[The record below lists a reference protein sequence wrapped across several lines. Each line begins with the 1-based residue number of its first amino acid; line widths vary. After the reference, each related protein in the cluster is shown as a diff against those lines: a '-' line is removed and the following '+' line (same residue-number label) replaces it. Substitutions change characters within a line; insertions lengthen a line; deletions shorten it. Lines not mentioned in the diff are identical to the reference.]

1 MSLTYRTYL
10 FLWVIM
16 SHYALMGI
24 KHPKMHYM
32 VKHKGRCMMPQ
43 LIWVELYFCLRDT
56 FYKQTRCNTKCT
68 DTAELDFLSCNSYL
82 LYNSV
87 TGPLV
92 RHINILLLLLS
103 IMLKPSSVYL
113 LQLTQEP
120 LDRPQ
125 ILKRLEW
132 WWWLSCQ
139 THINETETNHSPDVL
154 TVGGVREVG
163 YIGGS
168 AKATGPKSE
177 DSICEPR
184 KWATVHM
191 DTRGGVESRH
201 VQQACPTTEQ
211 TGVCPAVAGL
221 GAQDGKYSQNQV
233 SRCHT
238 HSGTGNWHNVR

>member
-113 LQLTQEP
+113 LQLTQENSAGTPGPTSNFKAFGMMMMIIMSNPHKWNRNEP
-120 LDRPQ
+120 LTGCFDSRWRQ
-125 ILKRLEW
+125 RGRL
-132 WWWLSCQ
+132 
-139 THINETETNHSPDVL
+139 H
-154 TVGGVREVG
+154 R
-163 YIGGS
+163 
-168 AKATGPKSE
+168 
-177 DSICEPR
+177 R
-184 KWATVHM
+184 
-191 DTRGGVESRH
+191 
-201 VQQACPTTEQ
+201 
-211 TGVCPAVAGL
+211 
-221 GAQDGKYSQNQV
+221 
-233 SRCHT
+233 
-238 HSGTGNWHNVR
+238 